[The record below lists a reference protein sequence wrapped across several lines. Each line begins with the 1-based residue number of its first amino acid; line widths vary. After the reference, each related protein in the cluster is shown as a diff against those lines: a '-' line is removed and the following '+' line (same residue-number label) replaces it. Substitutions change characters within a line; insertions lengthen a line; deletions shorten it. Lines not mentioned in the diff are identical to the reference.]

1 MLRRST
7 ERPKSE
13 APEIEMV
20 PQELFWGYGRFIRR
34 EDSERQK
41 RLWRLA
47 QYSAIV
53 IMYAVIAACITV
65 EALR

>member
-34 EDSERQK
+34 EDNERQK
-41 RLWRLA
+41 RLWRWA
-47 QYSAIV
+47 QYAAV
-53 IMYAVIAACITV
+53 GIMYAVIAVCWLT
-65 EALR
+65 ESLR